1 MIPSFYKKWY
11 ITSFSWKNN
20 DTIIFTPEDP
30 NQEIIQMKK
39 EEYLKEWFQKT
50 KEVRESND
58 NEL

>member
-30 NQEIIQMKK
+30 SQEIIQMKK

-50 KEVRESND
+50 KEVREDND
-58 NEL
+58 NEW